1 MSLPLSLFHREFDS
15 IDSKTGVGGVGGV
28 GGGGGGGEERE
39 AVEEERREEAE
50 AMDEDEEDGLRSNF
64 ISDEAAAGPR
74 EHQESPPVPRL
85 TLSFHQIF
93 GLPMKILRSCTN
105 FISSMRTSYSQ
116 NISGSVATH
125 SCSRLDLAVG

>member
-15 IDSKTGVGGVGGV
+15 IDSKTGVGGVGGE
-28 GGGGGGGEERE
+28 EERE

-93 GLPMKILRSCTN
+93 GFPMKILRSCTN